1 MAAEFDA
8 HLKSCLL
15 QLSTN
20 VAQDGSN
27 IHLKNAAI
35 LETKT
40 KLLEICWE
48 KALEYLVNNSTE
60 IKPVFDKIR
69 KFEQTVTAD
78 SARVYGSLITTSEQI
93 RETKQEMENSM
104 QSPEQ
109 MSNMKAKL
117 EENKTE
123 TQQVLEIAEGLEKDL
138 DLKKAEL
145 AKTKEIH
152 EQHLNEL

>member
-8 HLKSCLL
+8 HLKNCLL

-20 VAQDGSN
+20 VASEGNN
-27 IHLKNAAI
+27 IHLKNSAI
-35 LETKT
+35 IETKT

-48 KALEYLVNNSTE
+48 KALEYLLNNSTE

-69 KFEQTVTAD
+69 KFEASVQAD
-78 SARVYGSLITTSEQI
+78 SARVYGALIKTTEQI

-104 QSPEQ
+104 TQPEEVQ
-109 MSNMKAKL
+109 HIKAKL

-152 EQHLNEL
+152 E